1 MGQES
6 EDKRKAVR
14 RKSKRK
20 RGNNFFF
27 FFFFVVW
34 EGKSNQNERKG
45 IKTLSKSLISL
56 SLSLSLSLSSML
68 ERYEEFEKT
77 FLQKARG
84 SRASPRRAYLESDL
98 P

>member
-1 MGQES
+1 MVEES

-45 IKTLSKSLISL
+45 IKTLSKSLF
-56 SLSLSLSLSSML
+56 SLSLSLSSMV

-84 SRASPRRAYLESDL
+84 SRASPRLAAPRLL
-98 P
+98 RK